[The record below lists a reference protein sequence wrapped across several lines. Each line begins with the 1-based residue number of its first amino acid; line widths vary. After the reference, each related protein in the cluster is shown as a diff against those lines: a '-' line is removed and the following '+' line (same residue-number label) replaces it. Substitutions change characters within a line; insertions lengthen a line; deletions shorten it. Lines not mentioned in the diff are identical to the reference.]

1 MKIILDGMG
10 GDHAPDAIIEG
21 AVQAIAMLK
30 ESDEICITGPEAL
43 IREKL
48 RKYGYHGKRIT
59 ICDAPDVITNEEAP
73 VMAVRSKKES
83 SIVKGLN
90 LVKHGEGDV
99 FISAGSTG
107 ALLAGGLLILGRVKG
122 IDRPTLA
129 AVYPVLGGLPPSLI
143 TDAGANAECR
153 ARNLFEF
160 AVMGSIYMEKVM
172 NRPNP
177 TVGLVN
183 LGTEKEKG
191 TTLTKDAYALLERS
205 DLNFIGN
212 IETRELQSAVCDVIV
227 TDGFTGNACIKLSE
241 GIGLTVLRLAKDMF
255 MTSPKTKLAA
265 LMMKDQLSDL
275 KRQLDYK
282 EYGGA
287 PVLGLNKA
295 LLKMHGSS
303 DALAVQQTIMKAVPY
318 VEEGVVETIAEALG
332 NRARTLRDEEK
343 SAEQEEQS
351 EQKKEEE

>member
-1 MKIILDGMG
+1 MRIILDGMG
-10 GDHAPDAIIEG
+10 GDHAPDAVVEG
-21 AVQAIAMLK
+21 AVQAVGMLK

-48 RKYGYHGKRIT
+48 RKYGYRGRRIT
-59 ICDAPDVITNEEAP
+59 IYDAKEVITNEEAP
-73 VMAVRSKKES
+73 VMAVRRKKES

-90 LVKHGEGDV
+90 LVKNGEGDV

-107 ALLAGGLLILGRVKG
+107 ALLAGGLFILGRVKG

-129 AVYPVLGGLPPSLI
+129 TVYPVLSSSQPSLL
-143 TDAGANAECR
+143 TDAGANAECKP
-153 ARNLFEF
+153 RNLFEF
-160 AVMGSIYMEKVM
+160 GVMGSIYMEKVM
-172 NRPNP
+172 KRHNP

-191 TTLTKDAYALLERS
+191 TPLTKEAHEMLAHS

-212 IETRELQSAVCDVIV
+212 IETRELQNAVCDVIV
-227 TDGFTGNACIKLSE
+227 TDGFTGNACIKLTE
-241 GIGLTVLRLAKDMF
+241 GLGLTILQMAKNMF
-255 MTSPKTKLAA
+255 MSSPKTKLAA
-265 LMMKDQLSDL
+265 LMMKDQLSGL
-275 KRQLDYK
+275 KKQLDYK

-287 PVLGLNKA
+287 PILGLKKA

-303 DALAVQQTIMKAVPY
+303 DALAVRQTILKAVPY

-332 NRARTLRDEEK
+332 SRAEAIRK
-343 SAEQEEQS
+343 EEQKVR
-351 EQKKEEE
+351 Q